1 MVVLVPPIP
10 PGPPRTMRAMETWTW
25 VRDGLRAIAGG
36 VYAVGL
42 SVTNLPLLAMSLVAL
57 ALSPVPFLGLA
68 LLPWVTNLV
77 RMRAN
82 LERRLAAR
90 AGIAIARPYE
100 PPPEFTI
107 QNPNG
112 VPPAPIFRT
121 PHATGACRPR

>member
-10 PGPPRTMRAMETWTW
+10 PGPPRTMRAMETWAW

-42 SVTNLPLLAMSLVAL
+42 AVTNLPLLAMSLVAL

-90 AGIAIARPYE
+90 AGIAIARPYA
-100 PPPEFTI
+100 PPPER
-107 QNPNG
+107 
-112 VPPAPIFRT
+112 AL
-121 PHATGACRPR
+121 